1 MYEFSKDCTKR
12 TRDRILQKGG
22 KGKAQ
27 VQDWVQ
33 SIFLVHG
40 EDEQQMAELTEFI
53 IKMSSRLVDDM
64 KHCSSRLFEGE
75 FPSKFIFMSKV
86 LKRYKRY
93 MASALMR
100 QR

>member
-1 MYEFSKDCTKR
+1 
-12 TRDRILQKGG
+12 
-22 KGKAQ
+22 
-27 VQDWVQ
+27 
-33 SIFLVHG
+33 
-40 EDEQQMAELTEFI
+40 MAELTEFI